1 MNLTMA
7 WRDDPERSFSVRMAC
22 ATMSKNLGWAG
33 LALGVLGAAAAFLAL
48 TALTGLAGAAVSG
61 AGVATGVSADILVFE
76 VRIAFYLMLLF
87 A

>member
-33 LALGVLGAAAAFLAL
+33 LALGVFGAAAAFL
-48 TALTGLAGAAVSG
+48 ALTGLAGAAVSG